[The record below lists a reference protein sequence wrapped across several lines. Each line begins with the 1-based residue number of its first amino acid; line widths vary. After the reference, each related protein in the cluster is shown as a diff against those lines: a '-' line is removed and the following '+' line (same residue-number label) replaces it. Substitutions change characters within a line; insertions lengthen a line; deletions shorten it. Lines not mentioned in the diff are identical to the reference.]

1 MILEF
6 TYSMKQTYALPIVNH
21 HYALKCMPPD
31 TQRQRVMNARLEI
44 FPECP
49 RSCKTD
55 IFGNKITYGCLRE
68 AHADFCACLSGVAE
82 TGLSCNEHTET
93 ENTFFTDIF
102 RCRSAFTA
110 PGAEI
115 TRLYD
120 QHGKYAKELDS
131 YTAALYLMRTVYHT
145 MSYVP
150 GATGVA
156 TTAEQAMRKRRG
168 VCQDYAHIMIALCRM
183 TGIPARYV
191 VGMMIGEGASH
202 AWVEVCCN
210 GYWYGL
216 DPTNNLLIDESYI
229 KLSHGRDY
237 ADTIVSKGI
246 FHGLTQQKQEISVI
260 VRPKQNE
267 RSL

>member
-6 TYSMKQTYALPIVNH
+6 TYSMKQTYSLPIVNH

-31 TQRQRVMNARLEI
+31 TQRQRVMSAQLEL
-44 FPECP
+44 FPEC
-49 RSCKTD
+49 SKSYKSD
-55 IFGNKITYGCLRE
+55 VFGNKTVYGCLRE
-68 AHADFCACLSGVAE
+68 AHADFCACLSGVVE
-82 TGLSCNEHTET
+82 TGFACNEHTES

-102 RCRSAFTA
+102 RCQSAFTR
-110 PGAEI
+110 PGSEL
-115 TRLYD
+115 TRLYKLY
-120 QHGKYAKELDS
+120 GKCAKRLDP

-150 GATGVA
+150 GTTDVT
-156 TTAEQAMRKRRG
+156 TTAEQALLKRRG
-168 VCQDYAHIMIALCRM
+168 VCQDYAHILIALCRM
-183 TGIPARYV
+183 AGIPARYV

-246 FHGLTQQKQEISVI
+246 FHGLAQQYQKISVI
-260 VRPKQNE
+260 VKPK
-267 RSL
+267 